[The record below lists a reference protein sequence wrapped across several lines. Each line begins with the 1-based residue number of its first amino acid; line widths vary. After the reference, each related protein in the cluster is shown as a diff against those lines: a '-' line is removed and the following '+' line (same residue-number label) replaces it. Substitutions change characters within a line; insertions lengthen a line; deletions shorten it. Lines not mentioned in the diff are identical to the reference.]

1 MSYILEALK
10 KAQAERQLGSAPDI
24 HAPAPSHVPTPAA
37 GASRKPLLLGL
48 SAGIVIAGIAGVL
61 AWRAQAP
68 APQVAVLAS
77 PVQGTG
83 EVATLAEPAGAP
95 ARTGSAVPAPVASPG
110 AAMPGP
116 VASPEAAVP
125 APSLAASAPAPVT
138 TAPASAIPVTP
149 GAATTVP
156 APRELPAQAPA
167 PRQADNAGTANDAA
181 PRARPASVAS
191 PVAGEAARPRA
202 SAQRDGGTALATRGA
217 AAPATAADT
226 GAQAVYLPAPAPAR
240 APDPAPLAR
249 APEPAEEN
257 LRTLQ
262 QLPEA
267 VQREVPRV
275 SVGGYIYSPNPADR
289 LLLVDKMLRRE
300 GEELAPGLVLERL
313 MPKYAVMN
321 YRGTR
326 YRVAY

>member
-24 HAPAPSHVPTPAA
+24 HTPAPSHVPAPTA
-37 GASRKPLLLGL
+37 GASRKPLLIGL

-61 AWRAQAP
+61 AWRSQAP

-77 PVQGTG
+77 AAQGASG
-83 EVATLAEPAGAP
+83 AAMPAP
-95 ARTGSAVPAPVASPG
+95 AVSSDAAAPAPALAAGTASPAAAVPALAPMPAPMPTPIPTPTSTTAAGSPGASPG
-110 AAMPGP
+110 AA
-116 VASPEAAVP
+116 
-125 APSLAASAPAPVT
+125 ASAPVAPH
-138 TAPASAIPVTP
+138 
-149 GAATTVP
+149 
-156 APRELPAQAPA
+156 REPAQAP
-167 PRQADNAGTANDAA
+167 RQAANNVTAAEAA
-181 PRARPASVAS
+181 PAARPSSAA
-191 PVAGEAARPRA
+191 PPAGEAARPRP
-202 SAQRDGGTALATRGA
+202 STQPDGR
-217 AAPATAADT
+217 AAPAARSTPAPANVAA
-226 GAQAVYLPAPAPAR
+226 ASPEAVYLPAPAAR
-240 APDPAPLAR
+240 APDPAPVAR
-249 APEPAEEN
+249 APEPVEEN

-267 VQREVPRV
+267 IQREVPRV

>member
-24 HAPAPSHVPTPAA
+24 HTPAPSHVPAPAA
-37 GASRKPLLLGL
+37 GASRKPLLIGL

-61 AWRAQAP
+61 AWRSQAP

-77 PVQGTG
+77 TAQGTG
-83 EVATLAEPAGAP
+83 GV
-95 ARTGSAVPAPVASPG
+95 AVPAPAVSTDAAAQAPSLAAGAPTSVATAPAPTSAPAADTLAASPSAPAPAAGAPTASPG
-110 AAMPGP
+110 AA
-116 VASPEAAVP
+116 V
-125 APSLAASAPAPVT
+125 SA
-138 TAPASAIPVTP
+138 
-149 GAATTVP
+149 P
-156 APRELPAQAPA
+156 APRELPAQAP
-167 PRQADNAGTANDAA
+167 RQAANAGTAAEAA
-181 PRARPASVAS
+181 SAARPAST
-191 PVAGEAARPRA
+191 PPAGDAARSRPSTQPEGR
-202 SAQRDGGTALATRGA
+202 
-217 AAPATAADT
+217 AAPAARNTPAPASVATSSPD
-226 GAQAVYLPAPAPAR
+226 AVYLPAPAAR
-240 APDPAPLAR
+240 ASDPAPVAR

-267 VQREVPRV
+267 IQREVPRV
-275 SVGGYIYSPNPADR
+275 IVGGYIYSPNPADR

-326 YRVAY
+326 YRVGY